1 MKPTVLVATMLCF
14 VSPLL
19 VSAQNGQVGPV
30 FQVTSVKP
38 SAPSNAWPR
47 PNATL
52 EWRPGRF
59 TATRMILP
67 FLIADAYN
75 IPRYR
80 IEGGPAWMQSEQF
93 DITATF
99 TEGAGRDDR
108 RAMLRT
114 LLRDRFALAAHT
126 DTRET
131 RVYNL
136 VMAREDRRFGPRLTR
151 PDDTVDCQRIQAA
164 RRDANPKAPY
174 AAKDFFAA
182 FENGPDISGPICDS
196 NSVRRFLPGGGSA
209 DTAWGSKQ
217 PIAHLAEYLTSVV
230 ERPVLDRTGLTGEFD
245 YRLEHSR
252 PSLSTPTGAD
262 PDAPQPRN
270 VGPPLFTALQEQL
283 GLKLEAAEGSV
294 EFLIIDRVQRPTP
307 N

>member
-1 MKPTVLVATMLCF
+1 MKPTVLVATMLSL
-14 VSPLL
+14 VSPLF
-19 VSAQNGQVGPV
+19 AGPQNARLEPV
-30 FQVTSVKP
+30 FQVASVKP
-38 SAPSNAWPR
+38 SAPSNSWPR

-59 TATRMILP
+59 TATRLTLP

-80 IEGGPAWMQSEQF
+80 IEGAPGWMQSEQF

-99 TEGAGRDDR
+99 AEGAGPDVR
-108 RAMLRT
+108 RAMSQA
-114 LLRDRFALAAHT
+114 LLRDRFAFAAHT
-126 DTRET
+126 DKRET

-136 VMAREDRRFGPRLTR
+136 VMAREERRFGPRLTR
-151 PDDTVDCQRIQAA
+151 PDDTVDCARIQAA

-174 AAKDFFAA
+174 AAKDFLAA

-196 NSVRRFLPGGGSA
+196 NSVRRFFPGGGSA
-209 DTAWGSKQ
+209 DTAWGSRQ
-217 PIAHLAEYLTSVV
+217 PIAYLAEYLTSVV

-245 YRLEHSR
+245 FRLEHSR

-262 PDAPQPRN
+262 ADTPQLRN

-283 GLKLEAAEGSV
+283 GLKLEAAEGPV

>member
-1 MKPTVLVATMLCF
+1 MKPTVLVATMLSL
-14 VSPLL
+14 VSPLF
-19 VSAQNGQVGPV
+19 AGPQNARLEPV
-30 FQVTSVKP
+30 FQVASVKP
-38 SAPSNAWPR
+38 SAPSNSWPR

-59 TATRMILP
+59 TATRLTLP
-67 FLIADAYN
+67 FLIADAYH

-80 IEGGPAWMQSEQF
+80 IEGAPGWMQSEQF

-99 TEGAGRDDR
+99 AEGAGPDVR
-108 RAMLRT
+108 RAMSQA
-114 LLRDRFALAAHT
+114 LLRDRFAFAAHT
-126 DTRET
+126 DKRET

-136 VMAREDRRFGPRLTR
+136 VMAREERRFGPRLTR
-151 PDDTVDCQRIQAA
+151 PDDTVDCARIQAA

-174 AAKDFFAA
+174 AAKDFLAA

-196 NSVRRFLPGGGSA
+196 NSVRRFFPGGGSA
-209 DTAWGSKQ
+209 DTAWGSRQ
-217 PIAHLAEYLTSVV
+217 PIAYLAEYLTSVV

-245 YRLEHSR
+245 FRLEHSR

-262 PDAPQPRN
+262 ADTPQLRN

-283 GLKLEAAEGSV
+283 GLKLEAAEGPV